1 MNEYA
6 NRVTID
12 RRENYGTSFHVY
24 DSKLLSLSVD
34 KGYVRLYKGNEK
46 ARLQMKFLE
55 DTRVKADQLL
65 NISHLMTTITMMMVM
80 KTTPT
85 MTVCTRGKEAEREE
99 YYKQSPIAA

>member
-1 MNEYA
+1 MP
-6 NRVTID
+6 
-12 RRENYGTSFHVY
+12 SQ
-24 DSKLLSLSVD
+24 SLSNYD
-34 KGYVRLYKGNEK
+34 HYTGK
-46 ARLQMKFLE
+46 